1 MQVEQD
7 LPASVVVRV
16 YLLGPLEVWK
26 KDSSGTWKLVSKDQW
41 KNSKP
46 ARAVFKRLLVQPG
59 RRLARSTIEDDLWS
73 EADNFELTTKN
84 VYNAI
89 SLIRGIIGKPLVT
102 CWEAA
107 YEIAGQTLV
116 WTDLDGC
123 LALLKEAE
131 NRGQGRVQAIPFLE
145 QAVALLERGELL
157 EGEDGKWCYAFRKQ
171 AEDMFRQAHL
181 WLAESYE
188 AEGKLWQAGEQY
200 RALIL
205 TNSSDEDALLHWLEM
220 LARHG
225 KRQEAL
231 RCYQEMKDFMDAQG
245 FPLSNELEQVAASL
259 NKQPP
264 LALISP
270 IQPLEDILLLKQNL
284 GEQSMNYSRRQML
297 QGILAAACTTLTLAP
312 YKFLPLEKR
321 ERLLASVHS
330 PLYLSE
336 DVLDDFSEITKRYW
350 KLSANASLQLLNGLF
365 GLFQDITQIL
375 MASQTP
381 AVSEKLYSLSS
392 EVAQLLGKT
401 LFDLCDY
408 PLACSY
414 YGFALKAALEAHNYN
429 LWAASLGRMGLLLL
443 SNDQP
448 QQAVALLEEAQGV
461 SIQSLKIR
469 SWHAAI
475 EAEAYSYLGNSSA
488 CRKALA
494 RAKDTSEATFL
505 EADIYATGF
514 TRARLASY
522 EGSCYL
528 RLNQPE
534 SALPVLEQALLLID
548 PAAIRRLARLL
559 TYLGQVHIR
568 LEHNRQVYEYASQ
581 ALDLTCQTQSLD
593 ILRHVRKLRD
603 SFLARGENS
612 YTKDLNRR
620 IEETQAVIA
629 AVGGFHG

>member
-1 MQVEQD
+1 MQLEEDV
-7 LPASVVVRV
+7 PASAQVRV
-16 YLLGPLEVWK
+16 YILGPLEIWK
-26 KDSSGTWKLVSKDQW
+26 RDSSGAWKLIPKDKW

-59 RRLARSTIEDDLWS
+59 RRLARGTIEDDIWS

-107 YEIAGQTLV
+107 YELAGQALL
-116 WTDLDGC
+116 WTDLDAC
-123 LALLKEAE
+123 SVLLKEAE
-131 NRGQGRVQAIPFLE
+131 NRGQGSIQAIPLLE

-157 EGEDGKWCYAFRKQ
+157 EGEDGKWCYAFRKR
-171 AEDMFRQAHL
+171 AEDLFRQARL
-181 WLAESYE
+181 WMAESYE

-200 RALIL
+200 RAIIL
-205 TNSSDEDALLHWLEM
+205 TDPSDEDALRRWLEM
-220 LARHG
+220 LTRHG
-225 KRQEAL
+225 RRQEAL
-231 RCYQEMKDFMDAQG
+231 KCYQDMKEFVEAQG
-245 FPLSNELEQVAASL
+245 FSLSNELEQTIVSL
-259 NKQPP
+259 NKQAP

-270 IQPLEDILLLKQNL
+270 IQPLEDILLLKRNL

-312 YKFLPLEKR
+312 YTFLPREKS

-365 GLFQDITQIL
+365 GLFQDITQVL

-381 AVSEKLYSLSS
+381 TVSERLYSLSS

-401 LFDLCDY
+401 LFDLRDH
-408 PLACSY
+408 PLAFSY
-414 YGFALKAALEAHNYN
+414 YGFALKAALEAHNYD

-443 SNDQP
+443 SSDQP
-448 QQAVALLEEAQGV
+448 QQTLTLLEEAQD
-461 SIQSLKIR
+461 SPIQSSKIR

-488 CRKALA
+488 CRKALK
-494 RAKDTSEATFL
+494 RVKDTSEATFL

-534 SALPVLEQALLLID
+534 NALPVLEQALTLID
-548 PAAIRRLARLL
+548 PTAIRRLSRLL
-559 TYLGQVHIR
+559 TYLGEVHVR
-568 LEHNRQVYEYASQ
+568 LEHERQAYEYASQ

-603 SFLARGENS
+603 SFLTRGESS
-612 YTKDLNRR
+612 YTKDLDRR
-620 IEETQAVIA
+620 IEETQTVIA
-629 AVGGFHG
+629 SVGGFHG

>member
-1 MQVEQD
+1 MQLEEDV
-7 LPASVVVRV
+7 PASAQVRV
-16 YLLGPLEVWK
+16 YILGPLEIWK
-26 KDSSGTWKLVSKDQW
+26 RDSSGAWKLIPKDKW

-59 RRLARSTIEDDLWS
+59 RRLARGTIEDDIWS

-107 YEIAGQTLV
+107 YELAGQALL
-116 WTDLDGC
+116 WTDLDAC
-123 LALLKEAE
+123 SVLLKEAE
-131 NRGQGRVQAIPFLE
+131 NRGQGSIQAIPLLE

-157 EGEDGKWCYAFRKQ
+157 EGEDGKWCYAFRKR
-171 AEDMFRQAHL
+171 AEDLFRQARL
-181 WLAESYE
+181 WMAESYE

-200 RALIL
+200 RAIIL
-205 TNSSDEDALLHWLEM
+205 TDPSDEDALRRWLEM
-220 LARHG
+220 LTRHG
-225 KRQEAL
+225 RRQEAL
-231 RCYQEMKDFMDAQG
+231 KCYQDMKEFVEAQG
-245 FPLSNELEQVAASL
+245 FSLSNELEQTIVSL
-259 NKQPP
+259 NKQAP

-270 IQPLEDILLLKQNL
+270 IQPLEDILLLKRNL

-312 YKFLPLEKR
+312 YTFLPREKS

-365 GLFQDITQIL
+365 GLFQDITQVL

-381 AVSEKLYSLSS
+381 TVSERLYSLSS

-401 LFDLCDY
+401 LFDLRDH
-408 PLACSY
+408 PLAFSY
-414 YGFALKAALEAHNYN
+414 YGFALKAALEAHNYD

-443 SNDQP
+443 SSDQP
-448 QQAVALLEEAQGV
+448 QQTLTLLEEAQD
-461 SIQSLKIR
+461 SPIQSSKIR

-488 CRKALA
+488 CRKALK
-494 RAKDTSEATFL
+494 RVKDTS

-534 SALPVLEQALLLID
+534 NALPVLEQALTLID
-548 PAAIRRLARLL
+548 PTAIRRLSRLL
-559 TYLGQVHIR
+559 TYLGEVHVR
-568 LEHNRQVYEYASQ
+568 LEHERQAYEYASQ

-603 SFLARGENS
+603 SFLTRGESS
-612 YTKDLNRR
+612 YTKDLDRR
-620 IEETQAVIA
+620 IEETQTVIA
-629 AVGGFHG
+629 SVGGFHG